1 MCDTWSR
8 SRHATNDLCGDGVID
23 PKPISGPTSTVEI
36 QLALSAIAALAY
48 DPGVD
53 FLILNAVQ
61 IHCTHGAKYPL
72 LCELEQGVRNTT
84 GSEIQRVGDR

>member
-1 MCDTWSR
+1 M
-8 SRHATNDLCGDGVID
+8 ID